1 MAKRRARGAVTA
13 ASKADA
19 AAKRHATEIPLRNGG
34 KIVLE
39 STTSPSDY
47 DVETERSQV
56 NAYLARARAWFEYE
70 FGQLE
75 LFETDIAS
83 VAHRKMAL
91 FAQLTITPE
100 WMAPAKIEMRYVP
113 PTSTASRRGN
123 RHRGASAIAADAA
136 SIVSPSGLSST
147 AAPAIVG
154 ETYILPATLSRRTIA
169 SAITGAQERGEAW
182 DSDPAAL
189 VVFMRD
195 GGAAAEVTL
204 RPFSA
209 IKGGTL
215 TERDRETLE
224 TALRAWKEV
233 DQDTLDVLVNNLLEN
248 GLNERGWAFA
258 SYDAILDARE
268 RQKKTKVESGKRYK
282 AGHRLEDRDEVHK
295 SVHRLANLFADVF
308 PTEEQRRR
316 RKGRAAPVI
325 AIQELEYDLISGAA
339 TGVWYALGSWADT
352 VRDEGILTSRKILA
366 YHPGRQG
373 VEKRLGRH
381 LVALLEASRHPEGVA
396 ARRIAEIYDELHLTV
411 EEANPGRT
419 QDRFERA
426 LAQLEGDG
434 IIGPW
439 RYDPDLRTRPL
450 PSRGFLAEWLG
461 RDLIVRPPTSS
472 RITLTAKL
480 TR

>member
-1 MAKRRARGAVTA
+1 MAKRRKHTAV
-13 ASKADA
+13 DA
-19 AAKRHATEIPLRNGG
+19 ITNRDVAVAFCTSEVLLRNSG
-34 KIVLE
+34 KIVLA
-39 STTSPSDY
+39 STASSSELNA
-47 DVETERSQV
+47 ETERTEV
-56 NAYLARARAWFEYE
+56 NAYLARARTWFEHE
-70 FGQLE
+70 FDQLE

-83 VAHRKMAL
+83 VAHRKMAS

-100 WMAPAKIEMRYVP
+100 WMAPTKIEMRYVP
-113 PTSTASRRGN
+113 PASPARRGSS
-123 RHRGASAIAADAA
+123 HRGASAIAAESTSATPSVLSAAA
-136 SIVSPSGLSST
+136 S
-147 AAPAIVG
+147 PAITG

-195 GGAAAEVTL
+195 GAAAAEVTL

-215 TERDRETLE
+215 TDRDRETLE

-268 RQKKTKVESGKRYK
+268 RQKKTKLENGKRYK
-282 AGHRLEDRDEVHK
+282 AGHRLEDRDEVHR

-325 AIQELEYDLISGAA
+325 AIQELEYDIISGAA

-366 YHPGRQG
+366 YHPARQG

-381 LVALLEASRHPEGVA
+381 LVALLEGSHHPEGIV
-396 ARRIAEIYDELHLTV
+396 ARRIADIFEELHLTV

-426 LAQLEGDG
+426 LAQLQSDG
-434 IIGPW
+434 IIGAW
-439 RYDPDLRTRPL
+439 RYDPDVRMRPL
-450 PSRGFLAEWLG
+450 APRGFLADWLS
-461 RDLIVRPPTSS
+461 RELVVRPAVSAP
-472 RITLTAKL
+472 RITLKS
-480 TR
+480 R

>member
-1 MAKRRARGAVTA
+1 LSADL
-13 ASKADA
+13 SNADA
-19 AAKRHATEIPLRNGG
+19 ETATEG
-34 KIVLE
+34 
-39 STTSPSDY
+39 
-47 DVETERSQV
+47 VE
-56 NAYLARARAWFEYE
+56 AYLSRTRTWFEQE
-70 FGQLE
+70 FDQLE

-83 VAHRKMAL
+83 VAHRKMAS
-91 FAQLTITPE
+91 FAQLTTTPE
-100 WMAPAKIEMRYVP
+100 WVAPVKIEMRYVAPP
-113 PTSTASRRGN
+113 PTTRRVN
-123 RHRGASAIAADAA
+123 IHRGAGAIAAEAA
-136 SIVSPSGLSST
+136 SATAGTTEASSS
-147 AAPAIVG
+147 AAPAVVG

-169 SAITGAQERGEAW
+169 SAISGAQERGEDW
-182 DSDPAAL
+182 DRDPAAL

-195 GGAAAEVTL
+195 GAAAAEVTL

-268 RQKKTKVESGKRYK
+268 RQKKTKVEGGKRYK

-325 AIQELEYDLISGAA
+325 AIQELEYDLVSGAA

-381 LVALLEASRHPEGVA
+381 LVALLEASQHPDGVA

-419 QDRFERA
+419 QSRFERA
-426 LAQLEGDG
+426 LAQLECDG
-434 IIGPW
+434 IIGTW
-439 RYDPDLRTRPL
+439 RYEPDLRTRPL
-450 PSRGFLAEWLG
+450 PPRGFLADWLS
-461 RDLIVRPPTSS
+461 RDLIVRPATSPKRS
-472 RITLTAKL
+472 TLTGKL

>member
-1 MAKRRARGAVTA
+1 MKKVSPRT
-13 ASKADA
+13 KADA
-19 AAKRHATEIPLRNGG
+19 KGASEGRGIPSSHVEIVLRNGAA
-34 KIVLE
+34 IVLTAE
-39 STTSPSDY
+39 PSDV
-47 DVETERSQV
+47 DSSNEVTT
-56 NAYLARARAWFEYE
+56 YLSRARAWFEIE
-70 FGQLE
+70 FDQLE
-75 LFETDIAS
+75 LFETDIAG
-83 VAHRKMAL
+83 VAHRKMAS
-91 FAQLTITPE
+91 FAQLTSTPE
-100 WMAPAKIEMRYVP
+100 WIAPVKVEMRYVP
-113 PTSTASRRGN
+113 PRSTKRRAS
-123 RHRGASAIAADAA
+123 HRNATAIVADAA
-136 SIVSPSGLSST
+136 SPIVSVETITT
-147 AAPAIVG
+147 AAPAVVG
-154 ETYILPATLSRRTIA
+154 ESYILPATLSRRTIA
-169 SAITGAQERGEAW
+169 SAISGAQERGEDW
-182 DSDPAAL
+182 YSDPAAL

-195 GGAAAEVTL
+195 GAAAAEVTL

-215 TERDRETLE
+215 TDRDRETLE
-224 TALRAWKEV
+224 IALRAWKEV

-268 RQKKTKVESGKRYK
+268 RQKKTKVEGGKRYK
-282 AGHRLEDRDEVHK
+282 AGHRVEDRDEVHK

-325 AIQELEYDLISGAA
+325 AIQELEYDLGSGAA

-381 LVALLEASRHPEGVA
+381 LAALLETSNHPDGTA

-419 QDRFERA
+419 QSRFERA
-426 LAQLEGDG
+426 LVQLQADG
-434 IIGPW
+434 IIGSW
-439 RYDPDLRTRPL
+439 RYEPDLRRRPL
-450 PSRGFLAEWLG
+450 PSRAFLSDWLS
-461 RDLIVRPPTSS
+461 RDLVVRPAVPT
-472 RITLTAKL
+472 RITLTSKL

>member
-1 MAKRRARGAVTA
+1 MARRRQRPAVDA
-13 ASKADA
+13 ISNADA
-19 AAKRHATEIPLRNGG
+19 AALLCATEVLLRNGG

-39 STTSPSDY
+39 SMGPTSELGAERAE
-47 DVETERSQV
+47 VE
-56 NAYLARARAWFEYE
+56 AYLARASTWFQHE
-70 FGQLE
+70 FDQLE
-75 LFETDIAS
+75 LFENDIAS
-83 VAHRKMAL
+83 VAHRKMAT
-91 FAQLTITPE
+91 FAQLTMTPE
-100 WMAPAKIEMRYVP
+100 WMAPAKIEMRYAP
-113 PTSTASRRGN
+113 PTARRGSS
-123 RHRGASAIAADAA
+123 HRGAGAITAEAA
-136 SIVSPSGLSST
+136 SSAPFAAALPSSPAS
-147 AAPAIVG
+147 PAIVG
-154 ETYILPATLSRRTIA
+154 DTYVLPATLSRRTIA

-195 GGAAAEVTL
+195 GAAAAEVTL

-215 TERDRETLE
+215 TDRDRETLE

-248 GLNERGWAFA
+248 GLNDRGWAFA

-268 RQKKTKVESGKRYK
+268 RQKKTKLENGKRYK
-282 AGHRLEDRDEVHK
+282 AGHRLEDRDEVHR
-295 SVHRLANLFADVF
+295 SVHRLSNLFADVF

-366 YHPGRQG
+366 YHPARQG
-373 VEKRLGRH
+373 VEKRLARH
-381 LVALLEASRHPEGVA
+381 LVALLEASRHPEGIA
-396 ARRIAEIYDELHLTV
+396 ARRIAEIFDELHLTV

-426 LAQLEGDG
+426 LAQLQSDG

-450 PSRGFLAEWLG
+450 PPRGFLADWLS
-461 RDLIVRPPTSS
+461 RELVVRPATSS
-472 RITLTAKL
+472 PHIRLT